1 MARPHLPP
9 GERSVSNPPVRD
21 TLFLAD
27 TAFAVD
33 GAGPFYCGDCIAI
46 EGLLSIAPAI
56 AQGLEIR
63 RLAFPRPRQVL
74 VDLLGEQQQSL
85 PVLVLAGTDVEVAGS
100 KPAGHYRVID
110 DEAAIRAYLSHRFAV
125 ARQR

>member
-1 MARPHLPP
+1 M
-9 GERSVSNPPVRD
+9 SNPPVRD

-100 KPAGHYRVID
+100 KSAGHYRVID

>member
-1 MARPHLPP
+1 M
-9 GERSVSNPPVRD
+9 SNPLVRD

-33 GAGPFYCGDCIAI
+33 GDGPFYCSDCIAI
-46 EGLLSIAPAI
+46 EGLLSLAPAI
-56 AQGLEIR
+56 AEGLEIR

-74 VDLLGEQQQSL
+74 VDLLGEQHQSL
-85 PVLVLAGTDVEVAGS
+85 PVLVLAAPDAAAACS
-100 KPAGHYRVID
+100 KPVGHYRVID

>member
-1 MARPHLPP
+1 M
-9 GERSVSNPPVRD
+9 SNPLVRD

-33 GAGPFYCGDCIAI
+33 GDGPFYCSDCIAI
-46 EGLLSIAPAI
+46 EGLLSLAPAI
-56 AQGLEIR
+56 AEGLEIR

-74 VDLLGEQQQSL
+74 VDLLGEQHQSL
-85 PVLVLAGTDVEVAGS
+85 PVLVLAAPDTAAAGS
-100 KPAGHYRVID
+100 KPVGHYRVID